1 MGTLLRQVV
10 TNLSHPEHGWKT
22 THFWGPIA
30 NWGLVGAAVYDAT
43 MKGPEIIDM
52 GMTVTLTGYSALF
65 MRFAWAVQ
73 PRNFILFACHTFNV
87 GAQMNQLRRAIEYKI
102 QKVPGAEEEMKTLG
116 QKVGGLC
123 VGLGLLLA
131 SAARI
136 RNVLSSE
143 SMPSFVKSMA
153 EHPAGPMTIFFWAPT
168 SKWLLSVNN
177 LVDLKKDTDHMSF
190 AQQCALTSTG
200 VIWTRYSF
208 VISPVNYNLAIVNF
222 VLGLS
227 SGYHLT
233 RKINNDYINKGGNKM

>member
-1 MGTLLRQVV
+1 M
-10 TNLSHPEHGWKT
+10 
-22 THFWGPIA
+22 
-30 NWGLVGAAVYDAT
+30 YDAT

-73 PRNFILFACHTFNV
+73 PRNYILFACHTFNV

-116 QKVGGLC
+116 QKVGGVC

-131 SAARI
+131 SAGNSSNYQPAANLALLLFPSTYSHTFTNCLGRI

-177 LVDLKKDTDHMSF
+177 LVDLKKGSSCLFISFLFSSSFLAPVQMKILYTEIISFCTDLNTH
-190 AQQCALTSTG
+190 CH
-200 VIWTRYSF
+200 RYGS
-208 VISPVNYNLAIVNF
+208 Y
-222 VLGLS
+222 VLRATMCT
-227 SGYHLT
+227 H
-233 RKINNDYINKGGNKM
+233 KHWGNMDSLFLRN